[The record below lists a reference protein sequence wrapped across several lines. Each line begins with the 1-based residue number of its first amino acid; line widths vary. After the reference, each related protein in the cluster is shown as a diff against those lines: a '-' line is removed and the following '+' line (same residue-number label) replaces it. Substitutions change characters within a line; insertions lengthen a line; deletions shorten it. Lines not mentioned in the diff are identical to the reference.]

1 MDKRLLFIKAM
12 LLLRN
17 KRLLKNLKTLHP
29 TA

>member
-1 MDKRLLFIKAM
+1 MDKWLIFIKTM

-29 TA
+29 MA